1 MRKLLL
7 ILFAAALMTSLP
19 LVHAVEH
26 EWTNTQGKTINA
38 EFVSATNESVTISMQ
53 GKTFVVKLTD
63 LSPES
68 QALARKL
75 SQPEKPVVI
84 EPAGEDKFLPLAHF
98 VPWYTAV
105 LVTLHPGQILQKVD
119 HAGLI
124 NKPAV
129 AHAYSAFGSATNGTG
144 FDPDDPDEQD
154 EQKALGFLTRLIEQP
169 AETTGIDMDQPIHV
183 ALIRLSLVKLEAR
196 LILRLKDSARFEN
209 FILKFLHASSFDEEE
224 TTWIPTEGRRRIIM
238 LEDEAAIAHDGATA
252 ILIFHNSSE
261 SDKTI
266 GQLAD
271 EQLKPSGKPAPELPP
286 ILLEQ
291 LAQSHDLGVYFN
303 MEALMPFL
311 ALFMKAPAHIK
322 EMKAFISLNSEPGR
336 LGADLNLDF
345 GEKNGLKLGT
355 DPLPNEILDILPA
368 DSFAQ
373 ASLSVDLASSNE
385 KLKLVLSSLDL
396 DLDEIREELSE
407 ELGIDIGEL
416 PELFSGQAAF
426 GITGLD
432 LEEEEVSFI
441 AAIGTKV
448 PAAEVY
454 TRIIKEGLLRALGRE
469 GGDFDLLEYLS
480 FSAKDQRL
488 FISTKNHA
496 DILKAGKAEKII
508 GKEDR
513 DALRD
518 GLFNLSLDIPVLPE
532 ALLFEL
538 LDELDLEDFLEG
550 NFISQLQNLRLRVT
564 QKSPSRFGI
573 HLGLQLMDK
582 DAQALRTLAHLGA
595 DLANPYYSNTKAHSK
610 ILEAEKSASANPGQ
624 LAETIIG
631 TWSGKLED
639 DHDLGGWSARLR
651 LEDTSKAY
659 AHYKIT
665 LLKNGAKKWEDNRGR
680 SLQTRWTLN
689 GTTYKE
695 YYKDILV
702 HVATILSSDDQTMTF
717 IDYMDRSRNESTWEP
732 HTHKRADPD
741 YKLPEL
747 PERPELPEP
756 EVDPPTTSG
765 NSRPSEP
772 MEAPTIPMQEAVAR
786 GDIESV
792 RQHLDAGTD
801 VNERNKVG
809 WTPLHAASSRGRK
822 EIVELLLDK
831 GAQVNAQH
839 DGGISPLGFAVARKH
854 TETAELLRKHGGSI
868 QSIYDAAIQGNLE
881 FVRQRLD
888 SGADVNGRN
897 KAGGTLLHPAAVG
910 GRTEIVKMLIDKGA
924 QVNVKNNFGSTPL
937 DLAVANQHTETAE
950 LLRKHG
956 GLRSSEVAI
965 DLDNPET
972 RRKIVEQ
979 AIDYKQ
985 LRQSSEKL
993 TVVPNPSGR
1002 GEIYSGWAKE
1012 MKGGRVG
1019 SLRRYK
1025 QGKKHGQE
1033 IFWLKNGQ
1041 KRWAGTYK
1049 DGKLYGLSTLWHRN
1063 GQKGSETTYRDGERI
1078 SSKTWDEDGNPK

>member
-1 MRKLLL
+1 MAAYLTRFYNSVMKKLLL
-7 ILFAAALMTSLP
+7 VLCANLVLILAP
-19 LVHAVEH
+19 LFGEPQ
-26 EWTNTQGKTINA
+26 EWTNTQGKTIKA
-38 EFVSATNESVTISMQ
+38 EFVSATNESVTLSMQ
-53 GKTFVVKLTD
+53 GKVFVVKLAD
-63 LSPES
+63 LSPAS

-75 SQPEKPVVI
+75 SQPARPEANK
-84 EPAGEDKFLPLAHF
+84 PAGADGFLPLERLIAPDPAWVF
-98 VPWYTAV
+98 S
-105 LVTLHPGQILQKVD
+105 LNLGQILQKID
-119 HAGLI
+119 YAGLL

-129 AHAYSAFGSATNGTG
+129 AHAYSLRGFFGDD
-144 FDPDDPDEQD
+144 FDTEEFLEEADRMRPGP
-154 EQKALGFLTRLIEQP
+154 LPFLTRLIEQP
-169 AETTGIDMDQPIHV
+169 AETSGIDLDQPIHLSHRLPMQSGSLLD
-183 ALIRLSLVKLEAR
+183 ALFKMKPCLV
-196 LILRLKDSARFEN
+196 LRLKDSARFE
-209 FILKFLHASSFDEEE
+209 KFVREFCGVTLEENVPDW
-224 TTWIPTEGRRRIIM
+224 TIAGDGRRILRMFEM
-238 LEDEAAIAHDGATA
+238 LAIVHDGSTAVLTMSDEAQTNAHFASE
-252 ILIFHNSSE
+252 IFNRK
-261 SDKTI
+261 DMP
-266 GQLAD
+266 Q
-271 EQLKPSGKPAPELPP
+271 PARLPQM
-286 ILLEQ
+286 LQEQ
-291 LAQSHDLGVYFN
+291 LAQSHDFGGYFN
-303 MEALMPFL
+303 LESLAILMEG
-311 ALFMKAPAHIK
+311 
-322 EMKAFISLNSEPGR
+322 ESLPDFKGINAYFSFNSEPGKFVT
-336 LGADLNLDF
+336 DLTLDV
-345 GEKNGLKLGT
+345 GDKNAFKLDS
-355 DPLPNEILDILPA
+355 DPVPEEILDILPA
-368 DSFAQ
+368 SSFVQ
-373 ASLSVDLASSNE
+373 ASLSVDLASSHE
-385 KLKLVLSSLDL
+385 KLKPIYDLMELDP
-396 DLDEIREELSE
+396 DEFKEGLKEEF
-407 ELGIDIGEL
+407 GIDAGDI

-432 LEEEEVSFI
+432 EEEEEVSFI

-454 TRIIKEGLLRALGRE
+454 SRIIKEGLLRALHRE
-469 GGDFDLLEYLS
+469 GGGFDLLEHLS
-480 FSAKDQRL
+480 FAAKDQRL

-496 DILKAGKAEKII
+496 DILKAGRAEKTI

-513 DALRD
+513 DALRN
-518 GLFNLSLDIPVLPE
+518 GFFNLALDLPAFPE
-532 ALLFEL
+532 DLIN
-538 LDELDLEDFLEG
+538 ELDLEDFVGEG
-550 NFISQLQNLRLRVT
+550 FIDRLQGFRLRVS
-564 QKSPSRFGI
+564 QKGPSQ
-573 HLGLQLMDK
+573 LGVHFELQLTDK
-582 DAQALRTLAHLGA
+582 DAQALRTLAHLGVDYA
-595 DLANPYYSNTKAHSK
+595 YPRYSNAETRKK
-610 ILEAEKSASANPGQ
+610 ILEAVIPPVA
-624 LAETIIG
+624 IIG
-631 TWSGKLED
+631 TWTGKLED
-639 DHDLGGWSARLR
+639 DHDLGGWSARSAR
-651 LEDTSKAY
+651 TRQ

-665 LLKNGAKKWEDNRGR
+665 LLKDGAKKWEDNRGR

-695 YYKDILV
+695 YYKDILLY
-702 HVATILSSDDQTMTF
+702 VATILAIDDQTMTF
-717 IDYMDRSRNESTWEP
+717 IDYMDISRKEISWET
-732 HTHKRADPD
+732 HTHKRSDPD
-741 YKLPEL
+741 HKLPEL
-747 PERPELPEP
+747 LEP
-756 EVDPPTTSG
+756 EDEAPPTSG
-765 NSRPSEP
+765 NSKPSEP
-772 MEAPTIPMQEAVAR
+772 LEAPTIPMQEAVAR

-972 RRKIVEQ
+972 RRQIVEQ

-1012 MKGGRVG
+1012 MKSGRVG

-1041 KRWAGTYK
+1041 KRWEGTYK
-1049 DGKLYGLSTLWHRN
+1049 DGKLDGLSTLWHRN
-1063 GQKGSETTYRDGERI
+1063 GQKGSETTYRDGVRI